1 MRLTWRDFVTTL
13 LMAAVVMVYAAN
25 AAGWAWP
32 IVDTVRGATL
42 VVGVIG
48 LGSCIVGG
56 SASAIAAKGRYMAL
70 MGTLGGVAALLT
82 VVGLVSGWAIALNLL
97 VLDTLLLYAIA
108 TVRHMVGESRLPEP
122 A

>member
-13 LMAAVVMVYAAN
+13 LMAGVVLVYAAN

-32 IVDTVRGATL
+32 FVDTTRGATL

-48 LGSCIVGG
+48 LGSCIIGG
-56 SASAIAAKGRYMAL
+56 SGIAMVAKSRYVAL
-70 MGTLGGVAALLT
+70 MSTLGGLAALLL
-82 VVGLVSGWAIALNLL
+82 VVGLISAWPIAFNLL
-97 VLDTLLLYAIA
+97 VLDTVLLYAIA
-108 TVRHMVGESRLPEP
+108 TVRHGLVGSPLLQP